1 MREVFSE
8 KLFKSL
14 FILILTTF
22 CFGIFPA
29 DSLAQRTYK
38 GNPVDKD
45 LLIKALKQRQFKS
58 SDFVEIINEQGVEF
72 KLTNDIQK
80 ELEQAGARPEIIE
93 AIRRNY
99 RGALK
104 IKPTTS
110 NTYEGLVSQ
119 AVNIYESANSANR
132 AIELLNQAVALDPNK
147 YRAYQMLGYVTL
159 YGKRDFKKAEEFM
172 KKAMDLGGSAVF
184 RLKHAHD
191 YNFFKSCEGS
201 FFISQNNIRFEGDDS
216 QDTFNVRDSEIVKIN
231 TQGKWSGVFTLKVKG
246 GIFHIVIR
254 EKNGTENDK
263 YQFSPLTGKDEE
275 RKMIIR
281 LIGK

>member
-1 MREVFSE
+1 MNEVFL
-8 KLFKSL
+8 KNIKSL
-14 FILILTTF
+14 YLLTLMAF
-22 CFGIFPA
+22 CIGIFPSN
-29 DSLAQRTYK
+29 SLAQKTYV
-38 GNPVDKD
+38 GTPVTKD
-45 LLIKALKQRQFKS
+45 GLIKALKLRQFNTV
-58 SDFVEIINEQGVEF
+58 DFVAIINKNGCEF
-72 KLTNDIQK
+72 RLTEDSQK
-80 ELEQAGARPEIIE
+80 ELVKAGARPEMIE
-93 AIRRNY
+93 AIRRNF
-99 RGALK
+99 RGVLK
-104 IKPTTS
+104 VKPTTS
-110 NTYEGLVSQ
+110 NTYEGLIDQ
-119 AVNIYESANSANR
+119 AVNLYDSANSANR
-132 AIELLNQAVALDPNK
+132 AIEILNQAVALDPNK

-172 KKAMDLGGSAVF
+172 KKAINLGGSAVF

-191 YNFFKSCEGS
+191 YNFFKGCEGS
-201 FFISQNNIRFEGDDS
+201 FYISKGGIRFEGDDN

-231 TQGKWSGVFTLKVKG
+231 NQGKWSGVFTLKVKG

>member
-1 MREVFSE
+1 MKVVFSK

-14 FILILTTF
+14 FILTLTAF
-22 CFGIFPA
+22 CCGIFPA
-29 DSLAQRTYK
+29 DSFAQKTYK

-72 KLTNDIQK
+72 KLTNDIQN
-80 ELEQAGARPEIIE
+80 ELQKAGARPEIIE

-104 IKPTTS
+104 IKPTNS

-119 AVNIYESANSANR
+119 AVNLYESANSANR
-132 AIELLNQAVALDPNK
+132 AIEILNQAVAIDPNK
-147 YRAYQMLGYVTL
+147 SRAYQMLGYVTL

-191 YNFFKSCEGS
+191 YNFFNSCEGS
-201 FFISQNNIRFEGDDS
+201 FFISRNTIRFEGDYN
-216 QDTFNVRDSEIVKIN
+216 QDTFNVSDSEIVKIN
-231 TQGKWSGVFTLKVKG
+231 TQGKLSGIFTLKLKN